1 VKETP
6 RLGGVIYLGESM
18 RKFIASIIFLI
29 CFIPAVAQSP
39 FIPVLA
45 SSCLYSGQTLLA
57 KGKLTVQAVGA
68 NGIPVGFKIGGGG
81 LETVDN
87 ASVSIVDGSIVG
99 SLQIPNPN
107 LTDPLHMGYTFA
119 IANTATYSRTE
130 YAKVAI
136 TPEMLDDAGNFDLCS
151 LPGSA
156 WSTAQPVVYATGPAG
171 PQGPKGDKGDS
182 GGGGEGSGQGFNF
195 RGVWSANTVYAAYDV
210 ITFGGQTYDVV
221 AAFTSGS
228 SFDATHL
235 SLVAAKGADGAPG
248 ATGATGATGAA
259 GQTGATGSQGTP
271 GAAGSTGATG
281 STGADGVSAYAVA
294 VASGYVGTEVQWLA
308 SLVGAPG
315 ATGATG
321 ATGAAGAKGD
331 TGATGAAGTSATPNT
346 ATAPLSIVSNV
357 ISFASQAAATVLA
370 APAVASG
377 LPTFRALVAGDI
389 PTISSAKV
397 SGLASSATTDTTSA
411 TNITS
416 GTLPAA
422 RIPATTVAAGS
433 YTNANITVGADGR
446 VTSATNGSSGG
457 GLGYTLSFRGATT
470 VTLSANTSYY
480 SGNGGMTSSAAT
492 VNYITA
498 PKAGTL
504 KWAEFYG
511 TAGSTPTVTA
521 EIVNLTTS
529 TLLGSGSWSPLSGA
543 SAPFALTGLSGA
555 VAIGDH
561 LQIVIIMGSTPATA
575 AFSNIA
581 AQIYIE

>member
-1 VKETP
+1 
-6 RLGGVIYLGESM
+6 M
-18 RKFIASIIFLI
+18 RKFIASIIFVM
-29 CFIPAVAQSP
+29 CFIPAAAQSP

-107 LTDPLHMGYTFA
+107 LTDPLHLGYTFA

-171 PQGPKGDKGDS
+171 PPGPKGDKGDS
-182 GGGGEGSGQGFNF
+182 GGGGEDSGQGFNF
-195 RGVWSANTVYAAYDV
+195 RGAWSANTVYAAYDV

-248 ATGATGATGAA
+248 AP
-259 GQTGATGSQGTP
+259 GATGSQGTP

-281 STGADGVSAYAVA
+281 STGADGASAYAVA
-294 VASGYVGTEVQWLA
+294 VASGFVGTEAQWLA
-308 SLVGAPG
+308 SLIGAPG
-315 ATGATG
+315 TTGAAG
-321 ATGAAGAKGD
+321 SAGAKGD

-346 ATAPLSIVSNV
+346 ATPPLTITGGV
-357 ISFASQAAATVLA
+357 IALAAATSTADGYLTHANWLTFNSKQSNLGYVPLNPANNLSDVSA
-370 APAVASG
+370 ASTARTNLGIVPFIASG
-377 LPTFRALVAGDI
+377 ASHAAGLVPDPG
-389 PTISSAKV
+389 
-397 SGLASSATTDTTSA
+397 G
-411 TNITS
+411 TS
-416 GTLPAA
+416 GSSKFLREDGTWATPAA
-422 RIPATTVAAGS
+422 S
-433 YTNANITVGADGR
+433 
-446 VTSATNGSSGG
+446 G
-457 GLGYTLSFRGATT
+457 GLGYTLSFRGAST
-470 VTLSANTSYY
+470 VTLSASTSYY

-521 EIVNLTTS
+521 EIYNLTTS
-529 TLLGSGSWSPLSGA
+529 MLLGSGSWSPLSGA
-543 SAPFALTGLSGA
+543 SAPFTLTGLSGA

-561 LQIVIIMGSTPATA
+561 LQIVIVMGSTPSTA